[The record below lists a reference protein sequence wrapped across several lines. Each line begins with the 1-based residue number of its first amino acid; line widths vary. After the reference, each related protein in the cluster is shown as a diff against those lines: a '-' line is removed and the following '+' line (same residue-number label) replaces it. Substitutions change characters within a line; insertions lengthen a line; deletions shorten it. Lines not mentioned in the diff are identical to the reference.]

1 MTIDKG
7 IFIRNIYYMLTY
19 AFQELKQNNYEE
31 IAGEEFDEIH
41 DLFAEILV
49 RGISYQLKQGLHKEY
64 ISCHGS
70 LSTLKGK
77 LDINGTIN
85 NLMRKQQK
93 IDCEYDELSE
103 NNKFNQIL
111 KTTVQF
117 LLKHP
122 KVKSDRK
129 ASLKRLMLFFSNVEV
144 IDILTINWTTMRFD
158 RNCKT
163 YQMLLYV
170 CYFILDGMLMTTERG
185 TYKMRDFSDEH
196 MCRLYEKFV
205 LEYYRK
211 HYPELKAKATQIDWN
226 IDKEQST
233 SSILPIMRT
242 DITLTFKERTLII
255 DTKYYSKSMQCQF
268 DKRTIHSNN
277 LYQIH
282 SYVMNYDV
290 NHTGNVDGMLLYVK
304 TEEDITPDGQ
314 TTFRDGNI
322 IYYRT
327 LDLNQDFENIKKQLD
342 VFLEHSL

>member
-1 MTIDKG
+1 
-7 IFIRNIYYMLTY
+7 
-19 AFQELKQNNYEE
+19 
-31 IAGEEFDEIH
+31 
-41 DLFAEILV
+41 
-49 RGISYQLKQGLHKEY
+49 
-64 ISCHGS
+64 
-70 LSTLKGK
+70 
-77 LDINGTIN
+77 
-85 NLMRKQQK
+85 
-93 IDCEYDELSE
+93 
-103 NNKFNQIL
+103 
-111 KTTVQF
+111 
-117 LLKHP
+117 
-122 KVKSDRK
+122 
-129 ASLKRLMLFFSNVEV
+129 
-144 IDILTINWTTMRFD
+144 MRFD

-163 YQMLLYV
+163 YQMLLYI
-170 CYFILDGMLMTTERG
+170 CYFILDGMLMTTEKG

-290 NHTGNVDGMLLYVK
+290 NHAGNVDGMLLYAK

-342 VFLEHSL
+342 GFLVHGL